1 MCPHHPAHTDDC
13 GYAAPVLEQE
23 CTQVHDDCCYT
34 AETACIH
41 EHTAECYPDLADA
54 SEAAEPALCTHVC
67 TEDSGCVTQTL
78 FCLHEHDDICG
89 YVPGNPGVP
98 CAFVCQICPIEALID
113 KLPHSV
119 SEYNRDQVQARLSEI
134 FDLYD
139 ELAGEE
145 QQQVDLSPCVSLLDQ
160 IGELDAAVQSD
171 DSGAGKDIL
180 DSDESLKSVYVIS
193 EIFTIDTRSY
203 TLTALNSNA
212 IQVTASGELDLRGKV
227 VSKTDV
233 GIEVLSGGSLRI
245 TEPSTNITGA
255 TYALD
260 IASGA
265 KIHLSAG
272 RYFGKLAAIQ
282 VADGDFASLLAPG
295 CAYFDETGN
304 PIQPENM
311 AKAKTV
317 VVGECTG
324 HAGKSYEH
332 TPGATE
338 HTWTCPLCGTEET
351 EACTFTF
358 QNRDGTCAL
367 CNNSLTIEVDENDLA
382 DLVYDGTIQPEDVKI
397 TVTLTD
403 GSNKVLVK
411 GTDYGVEY
419 EPRKDAG
426 EIKVTVTG
434 ITFNGTFTKTYTVN
448 QDSPA
453 LSWDTAAKPVP
464 VIVDYDGEPVEAS
477 TPARTGDL
485 PPVKINILST
495 EDNLQQYLQ
504 IGRAHV

>member
-1 MCPHHPAHTDDC
+1 MKRRVLSSILSLALCLNLCPVWVLAAEEADGGMCPHHPAHTDDC

-23 CTQVHDDCCYT
+23 CTHDHDDSCYT

-54 SEAAEPALCTHVC
+54 SEAAEPALCAHVC

-160 IGELDAAVQSD
+160 IDELDAAVQSD

-193 EIFTIDTRSY
+193 EIFTIDTKSY

-212 IQVTASGELDLRGKV
+212 IQVTATGELDLRGKV

-317 VVGECTG
+317 VVGECSD

-338 HTWTCPLCGTEET
+338 HTWTL
-351 EACTFTF
+351 
-358 QNRDGTCAL
+358 
-367 CNNSLTIEVDENDLA
+367 SLIH
-382 DLVYDGTIQPEDVKI
+382 I
-397 TVTLTD
+397 
-403 GSNKVLVK
+403 
-411 GTDYGVEY
+411 
-419 EPRKDAG
+419 
-426 EIKVTVTG
+426 
-434 ITFNGTFTKTYTVN
+434 
-448 QDSPA
+448 
-453 LSWDTAAKPVP
+453 
-464 VIVDYDGEPVEAS
+464 
-477 TPARTGDL
+477 
-485 PPVKINILST
+485 
-495 EDNLQQYLQ
+495 
-504 IGRAHV
+504 